1 MEIQFINTMEA
12 SNMRHDVM
20 ARRHEWQ
27 QRVDTLAAERAKK
40 NEEKAAKEAAA
51 EERRKTAEIVCQLGI
66 FWVHNDLVGRGGRKG
81 VASFCNFWNKG
92 R

>member
-66 FWVHNDLVGRGGRKG
+66 F
-81 VASFCNFWNKG
+81 
-92 R
+92 